1 VDNVVVDFLLN
12 IELHNNSSYQQQIR
26 EKLVHLIKQDAFDN
40 KPLPSSRKMA
50 ELIGVSRNT
59 IILVYESLVDEGY
72 LIAHKRR
79 GFFVHPDVP
88 LEPAL
93 KAEDLTPL
101 SHSKQPNWAKRLQ
114 KKPSEFSSLNKNND
128 WTTFAYPF
136 IYGQID
142 PKEFP
147 LYQWRECSRI
157 VESRGKIHEWVKG
170 FIDVDDAELVTQIR
184 QKILSK
190 RGIVAQDDEI
200 LITLG
205 TQNSLFL
212 LSHLLASDSITFGV
226 EEPGHAD
233 LRHIISLCNGRL
245 KALDIDNE
253 GVQLG
258 KQLTGCD
265 YVCVTPSHQYPTTV
279 TMGVE
284 RRKALLQQAVKDSF
298 VVIEDDYESEVNFI
312 EKPLPALKSF
322 DQDGRVIYVGSLS
335 KSLSPGIRIGYL
347 VADKKLIQELRKL
360 RHLHYRHPPAN
371 NQRIAALF
379 ISQGFYDSHVR
390 RMRRIYEDK
399 WLLMKQGIELYFKG
413 CVLYS
418 TPGSFCFW
426 IALPEGITSYSL
438 IKIAAEQSILVESGD
453 SLFMKENVPHNYI
466 RLGFSAIHRDKI
478 LPGLSLLGQMIDELQ
493 SPTQS

>member
-1 VDNVVVDFLLN
+1 MVDFLLN

-26 EKLVHLIKQDAFDN
+26 EKLVQLIKQDAFDN

-50 ELIGVSRNT
+50 QLIGVSRNT

-88 LEPAL
+88 LEPTL
-93 KAEDLTPL
+93 KAEDLSPL
-101 SHSKQPNWAKRLQ
+101 QESQQPNWDKRLE
-114 KKPSEFSSLNKNND
+114 KKPSKFASLNKNND
-128 WTTFAYPF
+128 WTKYTYPF

-147 LYQWRECSRI
+147 IYQWRECSRI

-170 FIDVDDAELVTQIR
+170 FIDVDDPGLITEVR

-190 RGIVAQDDEI
+190 RGIVAQSDEI

-212 LSHLLASDSITFGV
+212 LANLLASNDVIFGV

-233 LRHIISLCNGRL
+233 LRHIISICNGSL
-245 KALDIDNE
+245 KALNIDSE
-253 GVQLG
+253 GVQVG
-258 KQLTGCD
+258 EQLKECS

-279 TMGVE
+279 TMGVD
-284 RRKALLQQAVKDSF
+284 RRKALLEQAAKDSF

-322 DQDGRVIYVGSLS
+322 DQHGRVIYAGSLS
-335 KSLSPGIRIGYL
+335 KSLSPGLRIGYL
-347 VADKKLIQELRKL
+347 VADTKLIKELRKL

-399 WLLMKQGIELYFKG
+399 WLLMQQGIELYLKG
-413 CVLYS
+413 CKLCS

-426 IALPEGITSYSL
+426 IALPEGIQSDLLLDT
-438 IKIAAEQSILVESGD
+438 AAREGIFIESGD
-453 SLFMKENVPHNYI
+453 SLFMTEGAPKNYI
-466 RLGFSAIHRDKI
+466 RLGFSAISRDKI
-478 LPGLSLLGQMIDELQ
+478 LPGLSMLGKVIDNLQ
-493 SPTQS
+493 DIS